1 MSKEGRKRM
10 TQSYVKRTLPPDV
23 SEQDFD
29 KALQALRGV
38 VGDQWVAS
46 EEADLARYL
55 DPYPVVEEGVFVP
68 SAAVMPDIA
77 EQVQAVLGIAHDFPI
92 PLSPLSTGQNHAFR
106 GHAA

>member
-38 VGDQWVAS
+38 VGDQGVAS

-55 DPYPVVEEGVFVP
+55 DPYPVVEEGVFFP
-68 SAAVMPDIA
+68 SAAVMPVTA
-77 EQVQAVLGIAHDFPI
+77 EHVQEVVRIPNNFGIPF
-92 PLSPLSTGQNHAFR
+92 SPASTG
-106 GHAA
+106 